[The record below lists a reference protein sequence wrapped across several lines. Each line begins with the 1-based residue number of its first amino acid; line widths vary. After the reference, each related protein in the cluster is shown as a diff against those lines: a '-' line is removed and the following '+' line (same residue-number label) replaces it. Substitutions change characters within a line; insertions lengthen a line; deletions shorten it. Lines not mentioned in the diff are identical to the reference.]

1 MARTTRLVA
10 LVAILYRV
18 AGLGVQLMSIPD
30 QCVCLE
36 GAARTAG
43 SVICG
48 SLQFQGGVWGANVL
62 TGEQASRLRSS
73 YVTITQACW
82 DAFQPGTAGDD
93 MAWMEGERKQL
104 LCRLALLELA
114 RSITPDSGCLEPTDF
129 MLPVLAVDKTG
140 QHS

>member
-1 MARTTRLVA
+1 MVDIRRDSDDVTRTTRLVA

-73 YVTITQACW
+73 YVNITQAFW
-82 DAFQPGTAGDD
+82 DAPDGWRRYGSDGDR
-93 MAWMEGERKQL
+93 A
-104 LCRLALLELA
+104 
-114 RSITPDSGCLEPTDF
+114 
-129 MLPVLAVDKTG
+129 
-140 QHS
+140 

>member
-1 MARTTRLVA
+1 MRQAPLASEGGGAASGLISGERHRLGDTG
-10 LVAILYRV
+10 
-18 AGLGVQLMSIPD
+18 AGRFEESTGRLEFIPD

-36 GAARTAG
+36 EAARTAG

-82 DAFQPGTAGDD
+82 DAFQPGKAGDD
-93 MAWMEGERKQL
+93 MARLGER
-104 LCRLALLELA
+104 A
-114 RSITPDSGCLEPTDF
+114 
-129 MLPVLAVDKTG
+129 
-140 QHS
+140 